1 LFFDTVPTA
10 LYQLG
15 TRLEWVRSHAAIRGL
30 AQALGAAEADALLAH
45 VRLRTALLNA
55 LVALDQGGKH
65 LKAAERY
72 LVRGRPA
79 PQGVTPRGREEAL
92 YETHGRAVDA
102 ASGARGRQR

>member
-1 LFFDTVPTA
+1 MRRFA
-10 LYQLG
+10 
-15 TRLEWVRSHAAIRGL
+15 L

-79 PQGVTPRGREEAL
+79 PQVSPCRGRKKL
-92 YETHGRAVDA
+92 CTTPMGGAVDA
-102 ASGARGRQR
+102 A